1 MALRKILGAFRTSPI
16 IPSEVEATLPPL
28 AIRLNTA
35 IRQYA
40 FKARKL
46 PSTYLVKQAMHL
58 LDTSLHPDSEMDSED
73 LDHSIKMLRGPP
85 TQLRRIV
92 QSI

>member
-1 MALRKILGAFRTSPI
+1 MALRKILGTFRTSPI
-16 IPSEVEATLPPL
+16 VPLEVKAALPPL

-40 FKARKL
+40 FRARKL
-46 PSTYLVKQAMHL
+46 PSTHLVKQAIHL
-58 LDTSLHPDSEMDSED
+58 LDTSLHLDSDMDSED
-73 LDHSIKMLRGPP
+73 LDHNSKILRGPP

-92 QSI
+92 